1 MIQYILIQR
10 VSIQQKY
17 QSGSQLGIVN
27 NKKYNSNN
35 NNTNIYYIQTR
46 VNDNI
51 QLVLIGLSSNS
62 TFCNKMFLKKGLNSK
77 CDFKDVKKKLSIK
90 IV

>member
-1 MIQYILIQR
+1 MIQYILIQC

-35 NNTNIYYIQTR
+35 NNTNIYIQTR

-51 QLVLIGLSSNS
+51 QLVLISLSSNS
-62 TFCNKMFLKKGLNSK
+62 TFCNKMFLKK
-77 CDFKDVKKKLSIK
+77 V
-90 IV
+90 